1 MTNLI
6 DVLTPRIYWG
16 MLIVLQTAMAIEL
29 VLLLFEQQWL
39 NATLVLGSIGLT
51 MAPAMLTPR
60 LYVRIPAE
68 FQLLAIG
75 FVFASLFLG
84 ESLSYYD
91 RFLGGTLHST
101 PVRGLLLGV
110 FGFLLVLPDPLGP
123 RNPNTIPRGTSN
135 ERPSTAL
142 RVPNSRVRFS
152 ASIAGRLSD

>member
-1 MTNLI
+1 MTDNSDDLI
-6 DVLTPRIYWG
+6 DPTEPTDDQSDDVLTPRIYWG

-91 RFLGGTLHST
+91 RF
-101 PVRGLLLGV
+101 PW
-110 FGFLLVLPDPLGP
+110 
-123 RNPNTIPRGTSN
+123 
-135 ERPSTAL
+135 
-142 RVPNSRVRFS
+142 
-152 ASIAGRLSD
+152 